1 MNWFYGT
8 GMPKY
13 ISPPY
18 AFMSIATKDRQDWQT
33 RKLSVL
39 EFSDN
44 IWPLWS
50 KGLSNLCH
58 SNPDFAEILNLI
70 GGDNRYS

>member
-39 EFSDN
+39 EFSD
-44 IWPLWS
+44 IS
-50 KGLSNLCH
+50 GLCGLKDSAICVIPIQTFL
-58 SNPDFAEILNLI
+58 
-70 GGDNRYS
+70 RY

>member
-1 MNWFYGT
+1 MIWFYST

-18 AFMSIATKDRQDWQT
+18 VLMSIATKDRQDWQT

-39 EFSDN
+39 EFSD
-44 IWPLWS
+44 ISGLWS

-58 SNPDFAEILNLI
+58 FNPDFSEILNLI